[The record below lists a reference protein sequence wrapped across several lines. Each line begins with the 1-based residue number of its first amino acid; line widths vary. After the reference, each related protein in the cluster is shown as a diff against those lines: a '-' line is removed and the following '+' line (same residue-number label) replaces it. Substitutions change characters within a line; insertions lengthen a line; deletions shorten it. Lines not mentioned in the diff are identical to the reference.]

1 MPVSSKTEI
10 NLLRLLSRSQKQVD
24 ELIGGDE
31 DEAFFLLGRFRAS
44 INYMN
49 VLHTTLK
56 REKLCPESRLVDL
69 RARIDNMQS
78 ILSDN
83 TSSSSSTRSSLLSDR
98 SEGERIEKIDMI
110 AQEELRAQLL
120 TVSTLSLISERIE
133 TCKIEF

>member
-1 MPVSSKTEI
+1 MTVNSKTEI

-24 ELIGGDE
+24 ELLEGDE
-31 DEAFFLLGRFRAS
+31 EEFFLIGRFKAS

-56 REKLCPESRLVDL
+56 RERVCPETRIAAL
-69 RARIDNMQS
+69 RIRIDNMQS
-78 ILSDN
+78 IINDN
-83 TSSSSSTRSSLLSDR
+83 TSSSPSSRSSLLSDR

-120 TVSTLSLISERIE
+120 TVICPFTNRRTIRV
-133 TCKIEF
+133 